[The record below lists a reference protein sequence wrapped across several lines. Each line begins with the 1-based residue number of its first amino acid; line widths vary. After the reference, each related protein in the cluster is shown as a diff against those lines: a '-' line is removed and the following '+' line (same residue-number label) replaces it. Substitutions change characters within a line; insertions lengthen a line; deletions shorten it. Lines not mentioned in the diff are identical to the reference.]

1 MEDIHNKFIQSW
13 HTGVP
18 VKELCKQFNIC
29 KSTAYNW
36 LKKYSPVK
44 RTKERTISVHRI
56 YQLEREN
63 QTLRAENEIF
73 RRSKCSVI
81 SPIDDKIAAIERLKD
96 DFSVHMIC
104 KTLGIL
110 KSTYYHRVLRSPEK
124 TQNEIIDEDLCPLIK
139 EIFENSRERLG
150 APKIHF
156 ILKQQGYHISRAHVS
171 RLMQEM
177 GLVCKQLQL
186 RHFSTTSRKYKVY
199 HNRIQQKFMTEAPNM
214 IWVSDITYVHVED
227 ILCAIGVIIDL
238 YARKV
243 IAFDVAKTADSAFIQ
258 RMFDSAFEMRGKPVG
273 LIFHSDQ
280 GSQYTAFEFRKHLRE
295 LGVKSSFSNPGTP
308 LDNAVAESFFA
319 SMKREELSHKYYYD
333 LEVLRYDVTDYID
346 FFNNMRPHQKLG
358 MLTPSAAEAKFSE

>member
-1 MEDIHNKFIQSW
+1 MQKIYQDFINALANGTS
-13 HTGVP
+13 
-18 VKELCKQFNIC
+18 VKDLCGQFGIC

-36 LKKYSPVK
+36 IKKYSLVK

-73 RRSKCSVI
+73 RRNKCSVI

-110 KSTYYHRVLRSPEK
+110 KSTYYHRILRSPEK
-124 TQNEIIDEDLCPLIK
+124 KQNEIIDEDLCPLIK
-139 EIFENSRERLG
+139 EIFENSRERFG
-150 APKIHF
+150 APKIQF

-171 RLMQEM
+171 RLMQKM

-199 HNRIQQKFMTEAPNM
+199 RNRVQQKFMTEAPNM

-243 IAFDVAKTADSAFIQ
+243 IAFDVAETADSAFIQ
-258 RMFDSAFEMRGKPVG
+258 RMFDSAFEMRGKPAG

-280 GSQYTAFEFRKHLRE
+280 GTQYTAFEFRKHLRG
-295 LGVKSSFSNPGTP
+295 LKVKSSFSNPGTP

-333 LEVLRYDVTDYID
+333 LEVLRHDVADYID

-358 MLTPSAAEAKFSE
+358 MLTPSAAETKFSE

>member
-1 MEDIHNKFIQSW
+1 MRKNYEDFINALANGTS
-13 HTGVP
+13 
-18 VKELCKQFNIC
+18 VKDLCGQFGIC

-36 LKKYSPVK
+36 IKKYSLVK
-44 RTKERTISVHRI
+44 RTKDRTISVHKI

-81 SPIDDKIAAIERLKD
+81 SPIDDKIAAIELLKD

-104 KTLGIL
+104 KTLGIF

-139 EIFENSRERLG
+139 EIFENSRERFG
-150 APKIHF
+150 ASKIHF

-199 HNRIQQKFMTEAPNM
+199 RNRIQ
-214 IWVSDITYVHVED
+214 
-227 ILCAIGVIIDL
+227 
-238 YARKV
+238 
-243 IAFDVAKTADSAFIQ
+243 
-258 RMFDSAFEMRGKPVG
+258 
-273 LIFHSDQ
+273 
-280 GSQYTAFEFRKHLRE
+280 
-295 LGVKSSFSNPGTP
+295 
-308 LDNAVAESFFA
+308 
-319 SMKREELSHKYYYD
+319 
-333 LEVLRYDVTDYID
+333 
-346 FFNNMRPHQKLG
+346 
-358 MLTPSAAEAKFSE
+358 